1 VDKSKEVARIT
12 EILNSQ
18 REREKS
24 EVLRTATENFK
35 QEFDRTMGQLK
46 MQLEDTTRKQSESVL
61 IISKQQEEFNR
72 ERTELERHYR

>member
-1 VDKSKEVARIT
+1 
-12 EILNSQ
+12 
-18 REREKS
+18 
-24 EVLRTATENFK
+24 
-35 QEFDRTMGQLK
+35 MGQLK